1 MLKKYNEQDIKQIAK
16 EHFHLN
22 VLPEKIGGFR
32 DANYL
37 LKDPL
42 TLSNQY
48 VLKISSFT

>member
-1 MLKKYNEQDIKQIAK
+1 MIKKYNEQDIKQIVK
-16 EHFHLN
+16 EHFHFN

-32 DANYL
+32 DINYL

-48 VLKISSFT
+48 VLKISSYT